1 MPTTRDGQRWILDT
15 LLGVGGFD
23 VLHPGVVPVM
33 LQFGYDQADLERIF
47 DGATA
52 GLVVRDRMGAR
63 GQEVEQKAQYWEE
76 RGFRRTAARLYH
88 RASLIYGRTYY
99 SYFGDD
105 SRRMRYLNCCLRAF
119 DKVAEF
125 ADHHVERVQIPF
137 QGSTLYAVYEAPS
150 GVRNAPCVVLLPGMD
165 MVKEEWHQFIQRH
178 VIPRGWS
185 ALSLDG
191 PGQGESLTR
200 GLKVG
205 LNTYEE
211 GVSAAIDWLEAR
223 PEVDATQI
231 GLMGVSMGSHWGT
244 RAAAKDHRVAAVA
257 TSMSNY
263 GDKHI
268 IFNIAQPNFKSNFMY
283 MAGMTDEAEFD
294 ALAAQM
300 VNTDLYPQIECPTL
314 MITGEYDELTLL
326 QDTFDAY
333 GRVTA
338 PKELWVFGEEFHPIG
353 PASDEWLAAW
363 VDWIEAAMGGALG
376 PGHDRRTYIARD
388 GQFLEGTA
396 EPPAWNP
403 A

>member
-1 MPTTRDGQRWILDT
+1 MPTKRDGQRWILDT

-23 VLHPGVVPVM
+23 VLHPGAVPVM

-47 DGATA
+47 DGASA
-52 GLVVRDRMGAR
+52 GLLVRDRMGAR
-63 GQEVEQKAQYWEE
+63 GQEVERKAEYWDG
-76 RGFRRTAARLYH
+76 RGFQRTAARLYL

-105 SRRMRYLNCCLRAF
+105 PRRMRYLNRCLRAF
-119 DKVAEF
+119 DKVMEF

-137 QGSTLYAVYEAPS
+137 QGSTVYGIYESPR
-150 GVRNAPCVVLLPGMD
+150 GTTNAPCVVMLPGMD
-165 MVKEEWHQFIQRH
+165 MVKEEWHHFITRH

-191 PGQGESLTR
+191 PGQGETLTR

-211 GVSAAIDWLEAR
+211 GVSAAIDWLQTR
-223 PEVDATQI
+223 PEVDAARI

-268 IFNIAQPNFKSNFMY
+268 IFNIAQPNFKANFMY
-283 MAGMTDEAEFD
+283 MAGITDEAEFD
-294 ALAAQM
+294 ALAEQM

-333 GRVTA
+333 DRVTA

-363 VDWIEAAMGGALG
+363 VDWVEGAMAGAV
-376 PGHDRRTYIARD
+376 PSGHDRRTYITRD
-388 GQFLEGTA
+388 GRFLEGSG

-403 A
+403 E